1 MALLESFA
9 RVEVQCAAT
18 WEKVTKQVPEILAQH
33 VPEGQVGVFLA
44 ALYQLMCMQQQG
56 ITSMVTQARV
66 PVHLRV
72 HSWATQASMTWLLT
86 QVILGLGSLSGLSP
100 ANTTTSIGAQ
110 TPQPAAPTE
119 QVEYV
124 AILPD
129 GSTMV
134 KTSLFPRKQVRC
146 DGSATRPIY
155 LGNDT
160 DSGIS
165 CIDQSTPVK
174 APGGK
179 RQPLASTP
187 SRSPNSWLLHSS
199 TGMSWW
205 PCGRELH
212 VAGSST
218 RHAYP
223 ALTTWSILGPSM
235 GNGSI
240 QLETNRESW
249 DFQELQ
255 FCVEEH
261 AEFTTAALT

>member
-1 MALLESFA
+1 MCSYLGESYQAGSRNIGSA
-9 RVEVQCAAT
+9 RAGRPGGCIPGCLVPTHVHAAARDHLYGHSSQGSST
-18 WEKVTKQVPEILAQH
+18 PQGPQLGPPRHPDLVIDPGDSGTGLPEWLKPRQYH
-33 VPEGQVGVFLA
+33 
-44 ALYQLMCMQQQG
+44 
-56 ITSMVTQARV
+56 
-66 PVHLRV
+66 HLHRR
-72 HSWATQASMTWLLT
+72 S
-86 QVILGLGSLSGLSP
+86 
-100 ANTTTSIGAQ
+100 NTTT
-110 TPQPAAPTE
+110 AAPTE

-249 DFQELQ
+249 TSRNSSF
-255 FCVEEH
+255 V
-261 AEFTTAALT
+261 